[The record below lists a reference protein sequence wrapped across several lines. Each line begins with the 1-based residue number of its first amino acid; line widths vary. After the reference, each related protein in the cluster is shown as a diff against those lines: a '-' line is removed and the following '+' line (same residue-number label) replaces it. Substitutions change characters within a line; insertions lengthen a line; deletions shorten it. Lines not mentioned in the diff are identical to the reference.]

1 MNGATN
7 LQISHSQVHGGS
19 ASIAASVLIDYVNSN
34 TAEVA
39 VSPCKTGGTVDLAG
53 YTLTAWVYISGPALG
68 ALDFFFVDTW
78 GPSGLADNSPAAV
91 GSSILTGSWFQLP
104 PVVFVSGVPA
114 NRIGFR
120 LAPTTNWSGT
130 IYIDDVVITGL

>member
-1 MNGATN
+1 VNGATN

-68 ALDFFFVDTW
+68 ALDFFFIETW
-78 GPSGLADNSPAAV
+78 GPSGLADNSPLAM
-91 GSSILTGSWFQLP
+91 GSSILTGSWFQ
-104 PVVFVSGVPA
+104 VTGGFVSGVPV
-114 NRIGFR
+114 NHIGFR
-120 LAPTTNWSGT
+120 LAPATNWQGT
-130 IYIDDVVITGL
+130 MYIDDVVITGL